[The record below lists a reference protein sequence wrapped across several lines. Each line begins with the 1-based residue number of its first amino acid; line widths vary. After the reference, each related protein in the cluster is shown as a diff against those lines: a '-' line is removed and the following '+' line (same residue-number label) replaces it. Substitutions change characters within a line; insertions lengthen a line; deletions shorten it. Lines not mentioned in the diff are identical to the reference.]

1 MPSTTTQEP
10 QTTSVAQMRDTR
22 SRDGTGF
29 QFGTGSLALDLV
41 ATLRQHG
48 SNTVD
53 LLDGPE
59 RLGEWLRGPGLPIP
73 AGGLTD
79 EDVTT
84 ASTLR
89 GAIDAIARALV
100 AGRPPDP
107 SYVRHINAFAKNAT
121 PVFLL
126 RTDGCSQV
134 AVEEPD
140 TTATMSV
147 VARDAIRVFAGAD
160 AQRLREC
167 AREGCSTLFFD
178 RSPSGRR
185 RWCSMKG
192 CGEIVASASY
202 RLRRQ
207 EGSGR

>member
-1 MPSTTTQEP
+1 M
-10 QTTSVAQMRDTR
+10 TSVAHMRDTR
-22 SRDGTGF
+22 SRDGGGF

-41 ATLRQHG
+41 ATVRQHEG
-48 SNTVD
+48 RAID

-59 RLGEWLRGPGLPIP
+59 RLGAWLRGPGLPIP
-73 AGGLTD
+73 AGGLTE
-79 EDVTT
+79 EDVTA

-89 GAIDAIARALV
+89 EAIDGIARALV

-107 SYVRHINAFAKNAT
+107 SYVRHVNAFGKNPT

-126 RTDGCSQV
+126 RPDGTTQV
-134 AVEEPD
+134 TVEEPD
-140 TTATMSV
+140 TTATLSV
-147 VARDAIRVFAGAD
+147 IARDAIRIFAGAD
-160 AQRLREC
+160 AKRLREC
-167 AREGCSTLFFD
+167 ARDGCSTLFFD

-202 RLRRQ
+202 RRRRQ
-207 EGSGR
+207 DGSVR